1 MSKNINLQDDF
12 KLISHKRRNKKA
24 ANILKLTENITNST
38 ATDYNNKDTAIRRI
52 HQAKQDILVS
62 DLYSSLLASLRE
74 SQSAL
79 LDPRITEIIC
89 LGLGR
94 IDTILNICNGFLVV
108 VEQSSPYPQTNHFR
122 TKQYRKH
129 YTTDEQLCKSREEM
143 KFMANTYLCY
153 LRSSRLH
160 KEINE
165 EFHGKGERSVG
176 ETASMLGFKLPHD
189 PK

>member
-1 MSKNINLQDDF
+1 M
-12 KLISHKRRNKKA
+12 
-24 ANILKLTENITNST
+24 
-38 ATDYNNKDTAIRRI
+38 
-52 HQAKQDILVS
+52 VS
-62 DLYSSLLASLRE
+62 SSSLSNHLHILR
-74 SQSAL
+74 Q
-79 LDPRITEIIC
+79 IISE
-89 LGLGR
+89 LRFVIPKTAGTPLSNNLTLR
-94 IDTILNICNGFLVV
+94 YIL
-108 VEQSSPYPQTNHFR
+108 
-122 TKQYRKH
+122 KQYRKH